1 MEDGRRHCTA
11 SREPYFF
18 TWHLRDTSRLY
29 ESSQYWSQNEC
40 WWDPC
45 LNLYG
50 VLTRLILV
58 PHSSHL
64 LPGMHSPP
72 LQAYAT
78 GGPIWRLA
86 STAATKDACRTF
98 GVRSIPLS
106 SKRRAYRVGVEWPTR
121 SASES
126 GGAGVGLIGISTPS
140 GAGGG
145 GTLHAGK
152 VAIFMTWYAAPGTSQ
167 TVPAT
172 VARTCRIQG
181 TTQEPAR

>member
-72 LQAYAT
+72 LQGYAT

-106 SKRRAYRVGVEWPTR
+106 SKRRHIVSRWRGPSEAHPNQVGR
-121 SASES
+121 GS
-126 GGAGVGLIGISTPS
+126 G
-140 GAGGG
+140 
-145 GTLHAGK
+145 
-152 VAIFMTWYAAPGTSQ
+152 
-167 TVPAT
+167 
-172 VARTCRIQG
+172 
-181 TTQEPAR
+181 

>member
-1 MEDGRRHCTA
+1 MLVGSVLELVRRLDAVDLGPALVALVARHAFPSSA
-11 SREPYFF
+11 SV
-18 TWHLRDTSRLY
+18 RD
-29 ESSQYWSQNEC
+29 
-40 WWDPC
+40 
-45 LNLYG
+45 
-50 VLTRLILV
+50 
-58 PHSSHL
+58 
-64 LPGMHSPP
+64 
-72 LQAYAT
+72 
-78 GGPIWRLA
+78 
-86 STAATKDACRTF
+86 
-98 GVRSIPLS
+98 
-106 SKRRAYRVGVEWPTR
+106 RRAYLETGIDRRDQGCLPDVWRAKHPSFVQAPAYRVAVAWPKR

-145 GTLHAGK
+145 GMLHAGK

>member
-78 GGPIWRLA
+78 GGPVWRLA
-86 STAATKDACRTF
+86 STGATKDACRTF

-106 SKRRAYRVGVEWPTR
+106 SKRWHIVSRWRGHTTHTPSPPCLYARSSQ
-121 SASES
+121 SASEP

-152 VAIFMTWYAAPGTSQ
+152 VAIFRSSS
-167 TVPAT
+167 
-172 VARTCRIQG
+172 
-181 TTQEPAR
+181 